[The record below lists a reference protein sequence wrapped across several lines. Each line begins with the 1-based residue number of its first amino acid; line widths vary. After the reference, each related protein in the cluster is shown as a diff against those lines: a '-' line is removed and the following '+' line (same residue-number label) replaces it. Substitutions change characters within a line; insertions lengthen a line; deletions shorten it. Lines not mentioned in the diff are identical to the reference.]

1 MDALEILAARFEQAN
16 EGYYRAFYG
25 SENERRFRMG
35 QMTAFKVSA
44 RDLGADIYSNIGYGG
59 DNVIET
65 AGCSE

>member
-16 EGYYRAFYG
+16 DAYYRAFYG
-25 SENERRFRMG
+25 SEHERRFRMG
-35 QMTAFKVSA
+35 QMIAFKTSA
-44 RDLGADIYSNIGYGG
+44 RDMGADIYSNIGYGG